1 MNDQIVTLK
10 ERLKA
15 FLYHLGFSAVL
26 LVISLFLILYIW
38 YPGALKYATGVLNVY
53 CMLLLIDVILGPFLT
68 ALVYKKEKVKL
79 MFDMTIILIVQISAL
94 LFGLY
99 TLEKGRPA
107 WLVFVIDDF
116 ELVSKSDLDPQAVIP
131 EKFKRGFFDKPMWIA
146 AVYSDDP
153 VIRQKQKE
161 DEIFNGINITT
172 RQDSYKEIEIKQQE
186 ILNKSKL
193 VDELAKYN
201 TLSTQEIDNLQGYK
215 RWLPLK
221 APQVDMVILINEK
234 GLPAKIVNL
243 RPWK

>member
-15 FLYHLGFSAVL
+15 FLYHLGFSVVL
-26 LVISLFLILYIW
+26 LIISLFLILYIW
-38 YPGALKYATGVLNVY
+38 YPGALKYATGVLTVY

-68 ALVYKKEKVKL
+68 ALVYKKNKVKL

-107 WLVFVIDDF
+107 WLIFVVDDF
-116 ELVSKSDLDPQAVIP
+116 ELVSKSDLDPNTAIP
-131 EKFKRGFFDKPMWIA
+131 EKFQLGFFDKPMWVA

-161 DEIFNGINITT
+161 DEIFNGISLTT
-172 RQDSYKEIEIKQQE
+172 RPDSYQSIQVKKES
-186 ILNKSKL
+186 ILNKAKPL
-193 VDELAKYN
+193 QELKSYN
-201 TLSTQEIDNLQGYK
+201 ALSDQDIKNFSDFSG
-215 RWLPLK
+215 WLPLK
-221 APQVDMVILINEK
+221 APEKDMVVLINDR
-234 GLPAKIVNL
+234 GIPTKIVNL
-243 RPWK
+243 RPWE